1 VAKLKQAPLYWGLTP
16 NQVVAFNLARAR
28 ELRGWTQEQAADA
41 LSPYLG
47 TRWSKANFSAAERSV
62 AGKHIRNFDADE
74 VVAFAR
80 AFELPVGWFYLPP
93 PPWAEGIPVKLVTP
107 DAEQFGTELSL
118 LVDLVFGEPEHQA
131 AMELRLREFLDQL
144 GTRALTEAQ
153 QQIAN
158 LAAARTAAIVRRSF
172 GGLDQWQTSL
182 RSIANHLE
190 DLERRAKDA
199 ISREQ

>member
-1 VAKLKQAPLYWGLTP
+1 VAKPKQAPLYWGLTP

-28 ELRGWTQEQAADA
+28 ELRGWTQEQTADA
-41 LSPYLG
+41 LAPYLG

-172 GGLDQWQTSL
+172 GDLDQWQTSL

>member
-1 VAKLKQAPLYWGLTP
+1 VAKPKQPPLYWGLTP
-16 NQVVAFNLARAR
+16 NQVVAYNLARAR
-28 ELRGWTQEQAADA
+28 EWRGCTQEQAADA
-41 LSPYLG
+41 LAPYLG

-74 VVAFAR
+74 IVAFAR

-93 PPWAEGIPVKLVTP
+93 PPWAEGLPVKLVTP
-107 DAEQFGTELSL
+107 DAAQFGQELAL

-131 AMELRLREFLDQL
+131 AMELRLREFVDQL
-144 GTRALTEAQ
+144 GTRALTDAQ

-158 LAAARTAAIVRRSF
+158 LAATRIAAIVRTSF
-172 GGLDQWQTSL
+172 GDLDQWQTSL

-199 ISREQ
+199 IGQEQ

>member
-1 VAKLKQAPLYWGLTP
+1 MAKPKQAQPYWGLTP

-28 ELRGWTQEQAADA
+28 EWRGWTQEQAADA
-41 LSPYLG
+41 LAPYLG

-80 AFELPVGWFYLPP
+80 AFELPLGWFYLPP
-93 PPWAEGIPVKLVTP
+93 PPWADGLPVKLVTP

-131 AMELRLREFLDQL
+131 VMELRLREFLDQL
-144 GTRALTEAQ
+144 GTRALTDAQ

-158 LAAARTAAIVRRSF
+158 LAAARIAAIVRESF
-172 GGLDQWQTSL
+172 GDLDQWQTSL

-190 DLERRAKDA
+190 DLERHAKDA
-199 ISREQ
+199 TPREQ

>member
-1 VAKLKQAPLYWGLTP
+1 VAKPKQPPPYWGLTP

-28 ELRGWTQEQAADA
+28 EWRGWTQEQAADA
-41 LSPYLG
+41 LAPYLG

-80 AFELPVGWFYLPP
+80 AFALPVGWFFLPP
-93 PPWAEGIPVKLVTP
+93 PPWSGGLPVKLVAP
-107 DAEQFGTELSL
+107 DAKQFGHELGL

-144 GTRALTEAQ
+144 GTRALTETQ
-153 QQIAN
+153 QQIAD
-158 LAAARTAAIVRRSF
+158 LAAARIAAIARKSF
-172 GGLDQWQTSL
+172 GDLAQWQTSL

-199 ISREQ
+199 VAT